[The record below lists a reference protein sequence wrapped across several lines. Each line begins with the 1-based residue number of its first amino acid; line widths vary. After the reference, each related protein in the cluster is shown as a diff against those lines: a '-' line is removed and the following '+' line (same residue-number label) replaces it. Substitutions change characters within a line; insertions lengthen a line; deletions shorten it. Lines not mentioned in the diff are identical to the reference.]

1 MAATPIEADNDSAM
15 MASLN
20 TCNTRT
26 LAFEVDFQDV
36 ADLQL
41 EQISLFNPM
50 GLVLEHVVAAFEVPA
65 QAANQST
72 LRLPTRPLCA
82 LGRYS
87 FVFFAWGRC
96 FRSSFEVDT
105 H

>member
-87 FVFFAWGRC
+87 FVFFCLGPLLQI
-96 FRSSFEVDT
+96 VL
-105 H
+105 